1 MSPLQV
7 WVVLSTMVI
16 FNQARVLFYNNQI
29 KDNRNIPFITDFK
42 NLEDPT
48 KIIQS
53 HGSTDTPLTIPRQIA
68 TVITAS
74 PKITNKNPSITPTSK
89 NTPITKL
96 ISVSTTTNSKNIP
109 KNTPTSFTT
118 EDSDDNVH
126 SNNESSMPVMKSSL
140 LSFLIKET
148 LILFGKGA
156 VDEVSRKAVQKT
168 VDK

>member
-42 NLEDPT
+42 DLEDPT

-74 PKITNKNPSITPTSK
+74 PKITNKNPSITPASK

-96 ISVSTTTNSKNIP
+96 ISVSTTTNSKNTP
-109 KNTPTSFTT
+109 KNTPTT
-118 EDSDDNVH
+118 EDSDSDDDY
-126 SNNESSMPVMKSSL
+126 ESIDSDEESAKPPMKS
-140 LSFLIKET
+140 FLFPIISIIPAIIGMFT
-148 LILFGKGA
+148 
-156 VDEVSRKAVQKT
+156 
-168 VDK
+168 